1 MWPVKTQTSVLQT
14 VQIAFVDS
22 CFVFNNLNF
31 QFILFKTECSYQTGF
46 AHLSFCL
53 KAVFSDNIWSSIELV
68 INSDNTFGDNYQ
80 KLLIF
85 HCTIFADI
93 WQYLTIFHNVWRRK
107 RLHLKPGNWYP
118 KNIIKYPH
126 LLSSGKEL

>member
-1 MWPVKTQTSVLQT
+1 MWPVKTQASVVQT

-31 QFILFKTECSYQTGF
+31 QFILFKTECSYQTSF

-85 HCTIFADI
+85 SLHDI
-93 WQYLTIFHNVWRRK
+93 CRYLTIFNDISQCMTTETFTFETRK
-107 RLHLKPGNWYP
+107 LIP
-118 KNIIKYPH
+118 KKYH
-126 LLSSGKEL
+126 QISSFTV